1 MTNRENVGVVCG
13 NCGYSIGHQ
22 RRFRHF
28 DDSDAKRNVVAPPL
42 PPDVFNRTVTIPKEV
57 IECLVPATTGTGSIN
72 TGRVTYNA
80 VWMRENCRCSKCHNC
95 ITEQRNVVFHRLGAQ
110 AFDVLSVAAA
120 EDRRLEVRWAD
131 GHVSRYDVDWL
142 EKITLPVGVVGHH
155 TTATGKSSRY
165 VRRLWD
171 SNRMSDI
178 DRQLE
183 RVEYGDLVESTQT
196 TARVN
201 TANGGGSLKETE
213 KSRAAAK
220 ALLGNILRH
229 GFAFVDNAPADKES
243 TMAAVQRICPPLVRS
258 IICPVY

>member
-1 MTNRENVGVVCG
+1 MSVVHLGNRCRMAASNYCLRMRSSACRTVFRLFAILPSRYRQSLVPAAMTNRENVGVVCG

-120 EDRRLEVRWAD
+120 EDKLMAFWFT
-131 GHVSRYDVDWL
+131 L
-142 EKITLPVGVVGHH
+142 ILPVTV
-155 TTATGKSSRY
+155 
-165 VRRLWD
+165 
-171 SNRMSDI
+171 I
-178 DRQLE
+178 EPQ
-183 RVEYGDLVESTQT
+183 
-196 TARVN
+196 
-201 TANGGGSLKETE
+201 
-213 KSRAAAK
+213 
-220 ALLGNILRH
+220 
-229 GFAFVDNAPADKES
+229 
-243 TMAAVQRICPPLVRS
+243 PPLSMTV
-258 IICPVY
+258 